1 MHSMP
6 NVTLM
11 RVKEDI
17 MGFAPSRFI
26 SQKTEELQKK
36 IGRTKKTLIA
46 TSGGVD
52 SMTCAMLAR
61 KALGNNLIVL
71 YLDDGL
77 MREGE
82 SEEIR
87 KFFESIGMELQIW
100 DVKEKFFEGLKGK
113 IDPEEKRMIFRDL
126 FYKTLGQAAKSYS
139 VDFLIQGTIAA
150 DIAETQKGIKTQ
162 HNVLSQIGI
171 NPSYFG
177 LKIVEPLRELYKHQ
191 VREVARK
198 IGLPRKFA
206 ERKPFPGP
214 GLATRIIGEVVPER
228 VEKIRRATR
237 IVESMIKSTS
247 VFQAFAVLLSDRAT
261 GMVNGKRVYGDI
273 IAIRSVDSR
282 DALTAEPS
290 KIPMTTL
297 YAIRDRIIEEIPG
310 VVKVVYDITPKPPST
325 IEYI

>member
-1 MHSMP
+1 MP

-126 FYKTLGQAAKSYS
+126 FYKTLGQAVKSYS

-237 IVESMIKSTS
+237 IVESMIKGTS

>member
-1 MHSMP
+1 MLYAA
-6 NVTLM
+6 LM
-11 RVKEDI
+11 RVKEDT

-82 SEEIR
+82 SEEIK
-87 KFFESIGMELQIW
+87 KFFESIGIELQIW

>member
-1 MHSMP
+1 MSFA
-6 NVTLM
+6 VT
-11 RVKEDI
+11 K
-17 MGFAPSRFI
+17 FI
-26 SQKTEELQKK
+26 NEKTKELQKK
-36 IGRTKKTLIA
+36 INSTKKTLIA

-61 KALGNNLIVL
+61 KALGKNFIVL

-82 SEEIR
+82 SDEIK
-87 KFFESIGMELQIW
+87 KFFGSIGLELQIW
-100 DVKEKFFEGLKGK
+100 DVKDKFFAGLKGK
-113 IDPEEKRMIFRDL
+113 VDPEEKRIAFRDV
-126 FYKTLGQAAKSYS
+126 FYKTLGQAVKSYS

-162 HNVLSQIGI
+162 HNVLSQIGL
-171 NPSYFG
+171 NPVHFG

-191 VREVARK
+191 VREVAKK
-198 IGLPRKFA
+198 IGLPAKFS

-228 VEKIRRATR
+228 VEKIRAVTR
-237 IVESMIKSTS
+237 IVESTITGSS
-247 VFQAFAVLLSDRAT
+247 IFQVLAVLMSDKAT
-261 GMVNGKRVYGDI
+261 GMINGKRLYGDI
-273 IAIRSVDSR
+273 IAIRAVDSK
-282 DALTAEPS
+282 DALTAAPS
-290 KIPMTTL
+290 KIPWTTL
-297 YAIRDRIIEEIPG
+297 YKVRDKILAEVPS

>member
-1 MHSMP
+1 MLYAA
-6 NVTLM
+6 LM
-11 RVKEDI
+11 RVKEDT

-26 SQKTEELQKK
+26 SQKIEELQKK

-237 IVESMIKSTS
+237 IVESMIKGTS